1 MDKRGLL
8 TQADGTATTTPAKPQ
23 ATIRLSVSKKGGSST
38 TSTPTAAPKPV
49 FDPKAC
55 EGMLR
60 TAMAA
65 DATARL
71 FAEPVDE
78 SVLPGY
84 RNRIDSPM
92 DFSTLGNM
100 LQNKSIGSPE
110 EFAVLMRRIFANALR
125 FNYRLRGPET
135 NNTKAIR
142 AHAKTILFQFESEWK
157 ATYPTL
163 KRALPELKECL
174 VVIDDLM
181 KVHSTDPGTI
191 AAADSFIDP
200 ISKYYGGQF
209 PDKYLDIVKKPMDI
223 GTVIS
228 NLIEGGYSS
237 VEEMRRDM
245 LLVFSNCEEYL
256 NSEGVFYLQVQI
268 YSTQQSSICNLIGI
282 YPIIISYINMSR

>member
-1 MDKRGLL
+1 VFNSEVDKRGLL
-8 TQADGTATTTPAKPQ
+8 QERAATSANPAKGS
-23 ATIRLSVSKKGGSST
+23 AIRLSVSKKG
-38 TSTPTAAPKPV
+38 TSVPPAALPKPD

-55 EGMLR
+55 ESMVR

-71 FAEPVDE
+71 FTQPVDE
-78 SVLPGY
+78 TVLPGY
-84 RNRIDSPM
+84 RNRIDNPM
-92 DFSTLGNM
+92 DLGTLSAQ
-100 LQNKSIGSPE
+100 LQSKNIHSPE

-125 FNYRLRGPET
+125 YNYRLRGPEAAD
-135 NNTKAIR
+135 TKAIR
-142 AHAKTILFQFESEWK
+142 AHAKNILFQFESEWK
-157 ATYPTL
+157 STYPTI

-181 KVHSTDPGTI
+181 KVSSADPGSV

-200 ISKYYGGQF
+200 IPKYYGGQH

-228 NLIEGGYSS
+228 NLVEGSYTN

-245 LLVFSNCEEYL
+245 LLVFSNCEAYL
-256 NSEGVFYLQVQI
+256 NAEGVFYIQVTLGLVI
-268 YSTQQSSICNLIGI
+268 
-282 YPIIISYINMSR
+282 